1 MIDYRNEGGKYSTSN
16 LLIIPKY
23 FDIVYSFE
31 FIHGLWHHAS
41 QLFSTVHSGFWYL
54 PWWSV
59 YIMKPR
65 KSATHATA
73 SVKGDNIAAKHSQ
86 AIVVY
91 RVPHST
97 KAHTINTFCHVLKLS
112 KIILAEWTFEMF
124 PKFISKCVSPLCSR
138 RIFFNEKSIKTLS
151 LP

>member
-1 MIDYRNEGGKYSTSN
+1 
-16 LLIIPKY
+16 
-23 FDIVYSFE
+23 
-31 FIHGLWHHAS
+31 
-41 QLFSTVHSGFWYL
+41 
-54 PWWSV
+54 
-59 YIMKPR
+59 MKPR

-112 KIILAEWTFEMF
+112 KIILAE
-124 PKFISKCVSPLCSR
+124 
-138 RIFFNEKSIKTLS
+138 
-151 LP
+151 